1 MLSRVCVL
9 SVDNSGTHRVCAIF
23 FLYKTKMRGSV
34 RLRVND
40 KTIDKKKNEKPDQL
54 PNGVKRLN

>member
-40 KTIDKKKNEKPDQL
+40 KTIDKKKTKNL
-54 PNGVKRLN
+54 INYRMV